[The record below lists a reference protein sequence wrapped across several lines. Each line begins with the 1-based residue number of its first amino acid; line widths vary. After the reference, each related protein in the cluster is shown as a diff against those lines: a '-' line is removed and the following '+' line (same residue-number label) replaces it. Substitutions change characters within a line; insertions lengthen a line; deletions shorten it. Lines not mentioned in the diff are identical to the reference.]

1 MSMVAE
7 VLVELSHKNI
17 DKTFEYT
24 VPDTLKRQSKKRGMK
39 VEVPFG
45 NTTLEGFV
53 LNEKDHSDTSV
64 SLKGNQGCH
73 G

>member
-1 MSMVAE
+1 MVAE

-24 VPDTLKRQSKKRGMK
+24 VPDTLKDKVKRGMK

-45 NTTLEGFV
+45 NTTLE
-53 LNEKDHSDTSV
+53 
-64 SLKGNQGCH
+64 
-73 G
+73 

>member
-1 MSMVAE
+1 MVAE

-24 VPDTLKRQSKKRGMK
+24 VPDTLKDKVKKGMK

-53 LNEKDHSDTSV
+53 SMEQLLSAS
-64 SLKGNQGCH
+64 
-73 G
+73 